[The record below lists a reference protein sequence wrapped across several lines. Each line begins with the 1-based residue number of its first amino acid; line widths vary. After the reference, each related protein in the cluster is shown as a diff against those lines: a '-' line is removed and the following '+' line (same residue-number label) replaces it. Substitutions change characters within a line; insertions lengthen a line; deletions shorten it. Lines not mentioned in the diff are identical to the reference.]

1 MKALRDLVLL
11 ACSLGLLTL
20 AGFVLTGS
28 ALALPAAVAGAASLV
43 LALG

>member
-1 MKALRDLVLL
+1 MKALRSLVLM
-11 ACSLGLLTL
+11 ACGLGLLTL

-28 ALALPAAVAGAASLV
+28 VLTLPAAVAGVCSLV

>member
-1 MKALRDLVLL
+1 MRTLRSLVLL
-11 ACSLGLLTL
+11 ACGLGLLTL

-28 ALALPAAVAGAASLV
+28 ALALPAAVAGASSLL